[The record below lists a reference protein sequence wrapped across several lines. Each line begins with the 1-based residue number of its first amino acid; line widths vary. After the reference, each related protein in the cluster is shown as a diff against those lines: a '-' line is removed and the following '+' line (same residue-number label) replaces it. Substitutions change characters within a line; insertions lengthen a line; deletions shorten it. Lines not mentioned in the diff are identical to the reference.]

1 MASVTE
7 DLMLFTARPEE
18 LRSKTKEWPEMFTV
32 SSSPFW
38 GETASRIR
46 KTTPPSGIRPSKA
59 LCPCPTRASR
69 EGGFAPITPVV
80 TGATCCRPLL
90 SLVLLEIDF
99 RLGESKPYF

>member
-1 MASVTE
+1 
-7 DLMLFTARPEE
+7 
-18 LRSKTKEWPEMFTV
+18 MFTV

-46 KTTPPSGIRPSKA
+46 KTTPPSGTRPSKA

-80 TGATCCRPLL
+80 TGATCCPSLL
-90 SLVLLEIDF
+90 CLVLLEIDF